1 MSLEQW
7 VANAW
12 LKRVRPLAQNVANLL
27 AIGDREIGDASL
39 EGISTDGR
47 FTHAYDA
54 VRALA
59 EAALHA
65 GGYDVPKGPQQHQRA
80 IESLRFTA
88 LSGLPAQVDY
98 LDRCRRMRHRTV
110 YERMGMLQQ
119 RDAVELLEAARALR
133 EKVRDWLMSNYP
145 ELLER

>member
-12 LKRVRPLAQNVANLL
+12 LKRVRPSPQDVANLL
-27 AIGDREIGDASL
+27 AIADREVGDASL

-54 VRALA
+54 ARALA

-65 GGYDVPKGPQQHQRA
+65 SGYDVPKGPQQHQRA
-80 IESLRFTA
+80 IESLRFTVLGNLA
-88 LSGLPAQVDY
+88 ERVDY

-110 YERMGMLQQ
+110 YERVGTLQQ
-119 RDAVELLEAARALR
+119 RDADELLQAARALR
-133 EKVRDWLMSNYP
+133 DKVHDWLMSYHP
-145 ELLER
+145 DLLGA

>member
-7 VANAW
+7 VVNSW
-12 LKRVRPLAQNVANLL
+12 LRKVKPSTYHLANLL
-27 AIGDREIGDASL
+27 AIANRELSDGALDGMSI
-39 EGISTDGR
+39 DGR

-65 GGYDVPKGPQQHQRA
+65 SGHEVPKGQQHHERI
-80 IESLRFTA
+80 IESLRLT
-88 LSGLPAQVDY
+88 LPQDAAGDVDY
-98 LDRCRRMRHRTV
+98 FDRCRRMRHRTV

>member
-12 LKRVRPLAQNVANLL
+12 LRHVRSSPQNVTNLL
-27 AIGDREIGDASL
+27 AIADREIGDASL
-39 EGISTDGR
+39 DGISTDGR

-65 GGYDVPKGPQQHQRA
+65 GGYDAPKGPLQHQRA

-88 LSGLPAQVDY
+88 LSSEPGQVDY
-98 LDRCRRMRHRTV
+98 LDRCRRTRHRTV
-110 YERMGMLQQ
+110 YERMGSLQQ
-119 RDAVELLEAARALR
+119 RDADELLEAARGLR
-133 EKVRDWLMSNYP
+133 EKVRDWMMSNHP
-145 ELLER
+145 ELLGG